1 ADNRLQPGRG
11 YAAFVRGNTTP
22 VLLDFTGRLNQGSIP
37 LAVSYDQSDQE
48 HLGWSLVGNP
58 YASEVDWGN
67 TAAWTRSANM
77 GLVFAIRDNAE
88 GRFRY
93 SDGEVGDANGGVI
106 ASGQAFWVHARSSQP
121 ELVVHE
127 AAKVSEDAAF
137 FRRRT
142 ETDFIRI
149 SVEGN
154 GNRDELHI
162 RKRRNSKRG
171 LDLGD
176 AIKRWNDQLTLS
188 VLSADGVPL
197 ALSAVDTISC
207 DEVYQL

>member
-1 ADNRLQPGRG
+1 
-11 YAAFVRGNTTP
+11 RGNSSP
-22 VLLDFTGRLNQGSIP
+22 VVLHFEGPLNQGPINLP
-37 LAVSYDQSDQE
+37 VVYDESDEE
-48 HLGWSLVGNP
+48 HTGWNLVGNP
-58 YASEVDWGN
+58 YAAAIDWNLDEG
-67 TAAWTRSANM
+67 WTRSSNI
-77 GLVFAIRDNAE
+77 GLVFAVRDNAE